1 MQSASKTQFNTGT
14 KTKERQDE
22 RLFRKS
28 ILSSNSRDN
37 NGGFENSSYV
47 QSIVK
52 PDNVKLEF
60 NKSILS
66 SDSRNEDG
74 CTEEYGGGVNVKRQ
88 SLTKKTLS
96 QLNTKPFKSEGIV
109 KAIRIKHETK
119 YETKCEDSTVKASVC
134 CGL

>member
-22 RLFRKS
+22 RLFRKL

-37 NGGFENSSYV
+37 NGGFENSSHV

-88 SLTKKTLS
+88 SLTSKTLS
-96 QLNTKPFKSEGIV
+96 QLNKNLSNSGIV
-109 KAIRIKHETK
+109 KAIRTKH
-119 YETKCEDSTVKASVC
+119 ETKCEDSTVKASVC

>member
-74 CTEEYGGGVNVKRQ
+74 YTEKYDGSVNVQRQ
-88 SLTKKTLS
+88 SLTSKTLS
-96 QLNTKPFKSEGIV
+96 QLNKNLSNSGIF
-109 KAIRIKHETK
+109 KAIRTKHETK

>member
-1 MQSASKTQFNTGT
+1 MKIARKTQYNTGSET
-14 KTKERQDE
+14 KKRQDE
-22 RLFRKS
+22 
-28 ILSSNSRDN
+28 IT
-37 NGGFENSSYV
+37 
-47 QSIVK
+47 K
-52 PDNVKLEF
+52 PAKGQDKQLRPF

-74 CTEEYGGGVNVKRQ
+74 CTEELDGEVNVAPQ
-88 SLTKKTLS
+88 SLTIKTLS
-96 QLNTKPFKSEGIV
+96 PLNKNLSNSGIV

>member
-1 MQSASKTQFNTGT
+1 MKIARKTQYNTGSET
-14 KTKERQDE
+14 KKRQDE
-22 RLFRKS
+22 
-28 ILSSNSRDN
+28 IT
-37 NGGFENSSYV
+37 
-47 QSIVK
+47 K
-52 PDNVKLEF
+52 PAKGQDKQLRPF